1 MLLSAREKMLIA
13 LLGAALVAAGSF
25 FAYRALRGYEERIEG
40 RIQSEEAALRQVAV
54 LREEL
59 ARLRAAP
66 RVEPLRQPLL
76 GYLERLAREAGLGDR
91 LQLNLMPQ
99 DRAKDLEAVE
109 VKLDALTLDEMVGIV
124 HALEN
129 AQPPLFIDQFEVT
142 PSFRSR
148 ELLRVTL
155 RVLAQK

>member
-13 LLGAALVAAGSF
+13 LLGCVLVVAAVF
-25 FAYRALRGYEERIEG
+25 FAYRGLRGYEDTLDG
-40 RIQSEEAALRQVAV
+40 RIQSAQAALRQATL
-54 LREEL
+54 LREEM
-59 ARLRAAP
+59 ARLQAGP
-66 RVEPLRQPLL
+66 HIEPLRQPLL
-76 GYLERLAREAGLGDR
+76 GYLERLARQEGLADR

-99 DRAKDLEAVE
+99 DRSKNLEAVE
-109 VKLDALTLDEMVGIV
+109 VKLDSLTLDEMVGIV
-124 HALEN
+124 HAIESSR
-129 AQPPLFIDQFEVT
+129 PPLIIDQFEIS